1 MAKDFA
7 SPTLAA
13 IAAII
18 SVYIA
23 FKQIS
28 KQHRNNLDA
37 QKEQAKRET
46 KIQIFKEISEILDL
60 EGAAIRDVHSYC
72 FSKKYSNMEMK
83 APLEHAEFHELCNR
97 FGRAILVVV
106 GKVESHEII
115 NFKLFR
121 AFRFGLQS
129 IHHDLLKLRTEADRF
144 KVLEEVVELANN
156 TLMYFYDFQICMQ
169 NISYG
174 DVFDSEVPSRE
185 PADPVVKSS

>member
-1 MAKDFA
+1 
-7 SPTLAA
+7 
-13 IAAII
+13 
-18 SVYIA
+18 
-23 FKQIS
+23 
-28 KQHRNNLDA
+28 
-37 QKEQAKRET
+37 
-46 KIQIFKEISEILDL
+46 
-60 EGAAIRDVHSYC
+60 
-72 FSKKYSNMEMK
+72 MEMK

-185 PADPVVKSS
+185 PADPSCKVIINCPNHLDELIVYFSQETNWGMDCAKYEKEALEAYS